1 MYLDFYLY
9 PFLAVLIGAV
19 VVLFL
24 SKKAIQTNS
33 QLTLAFS
40 GAFLL
45 SITVFDLLPS
55 VYSED
60 ITNSKLDEKAIGLMI
75 MIGILFQVILEFFSK
90 GAEHGHIHISNNK
103 LPWVLLI
110 SLSLHA
116 FVEGFSIH
124 PDQNILY
131 GIFIHKIPIAF
142 IITTSLLN
150 TEIKKYKILLF
161 IIFFSLMTPIGTFI
175 SNNSEQLLDYRI
187 LIDSFVVGVLLHVST
202 TILFESNEGHKFNL
216 VKISLIAG
224 AILLAYFI

>member
-1 MYLDFYLY
+1 M
-9 PFLAVLIGAV
+9 
-19 VVLFL
+19 
-24 SKKAIQTNS
+24 
-33 QLTLAFS
+33 LT
-40 GAFLL
+40 
-45 SITVFDLLPS
+45 
-55 VYSED
+55 
-60 ITNSKLDEKAIGLMI
+60 
-75 MIGILFQVILEFFSK
+75 
-90 GAEHGHIHISNNK
+90 EHGHIHISSNK

-124 PDQNILY
+124 LNQNILY

-150 TEIKKYKILLF
+150 TEIKKYKILFF
-161 IIFFSLMTPIGTFI
+161 IIFFSLITPLGTFI
-175 SNNSEQLLDYRI
+175 SNNSEQLIDYRI